1 MRRFIFIFV
10 LLSAAA
16 TGWSAEAPLAPSTNR
31 LGPGVLAA
39 TNRLG
44 PGALAPLAVRTN
56 ISTATQRPQFVL
68 RDGDR
73 VMFLGDSF
81 IEREQLDSYI
91 ETMLTLRF
99 PTNKIIFRN
108 IGWSADT
115 VLGESRAGFDPPEKG
130 FDRLK
135 EHIGAVKP
143 TVVFLGHS
151 TSASFNGVGGLPKFE
166 ADMRTL
172 VKTIEDIAGANV
184 RFVFVGPAVHEK
196 LPPPLPDP
204 AKHNEDS
211 RWYNEAVRKLAV
223 EKRGFFV
230 DLMRDMGTAALGTS
244 VPAWTDNGI
253 HLTPFGYWRIAR
265 TFENAL
271 GLGATWRFGIST
283 DGAMRMGSTGIE
295 MKNFARKENGF
306 EFEGQILTHV
316 HPPCP
321 DSKARFNQPLTRVG
335 ISGLTAGDY
344 ALRMDGVA
352 VAVAPATNWPS
363 GPFFYTGPLYDQAE
377 EVRKLIVKKNELYFH
392 RWRPQNETYL
402 FGFRKY
408 EQGQNAR
415 EIPMFDPLITE
426 LENKINELKK
436 LRTVKFEVAVAT
448 DRDRAATNVTKTVA
462 AKAAT
467 PIDMTPLPRPTFE
480 MGPDLEVNLFAENPD
495 LAKPIQMNF
504 DTQGRLWVASSA
516 VYPQIQPGNEADDKI
531 IVIEDTDRDGKA
543 DKSTVFAD
551 GLLIPTG
558 VEPGDGGAYVAN
570 STQLLHF
577 KDTDGDGKADSKRIV
592 LSGFGTE
599 DTHHILHTLRWG
611 MDGQLY
617 MNQSIYI
624 HSHVETPH
632 GVARLNSG
640 GIWNFRPETME
651 LGVHMK
657 GLVNSWGHH
666 FDRFGQSFAT
676 DGAGGEGIN
685 WVIPQAMYFTYAGA
699 RRILP
704 SVSPGSYPKF
714 CGLEVVESEHF
725 PPDWHGTMVTC
736 DFRAHRVVRF
746 AVNEAGTAYI
756 TKELPDVM
764 RTKDVTFRPIDVKV
778 GPDGA
783 LYIADWSNPII
794 QHGEVDFR
802 DPRRD
807 HEHGRIW
814 RVTYKGRPLAK
825 LPTTTTNYMA
835 VFDELHS
842 TNGYVRQRA
851 RRILSENRATIQAD
865 LARWTAAQKTEQG
878 MLEALWMHQTID
890 MANAYLV
897 GKVITAQDGR
907 IRAAGVRVLSFWRDR
922 VPFAAEL
929 LAKLIEDEHPRVRM
943 EAMRALAKIPTAH
956 SAELIL
962 AATEKPMDK
971 YLDYAAWLSI
981 NDLADQ
987 WVAAVKA
994 GQWKAEGKEKQLA
1007 FALNAITPQLAAS
1020 VLPTV
1025 LPQGDLPK
1033 DGAGPWI
1040 ELIGK
1045 SGGAKELSRLLDQTL
1060 NGGFNEAASAR
1071 ALGSLSEAA
1080 RLRSAR
1086 PEGDVARIEKVLAHT
1101 NEAVRRE
1108 AIRFAG
1114 ALKVASL
1121 SPKLL
1126 EIARQKEA
1134 AGRIRSAALQSL
1146 RDIGGAEAVNGLT
1159 DLSGENSDL
1168 GVRQQAIVQLAALD
1182 LKQATPLA
1190 IEVLSATEK
1199 EEEAVNL
1206 WRQLLGVKGAA
1217 PAFAQALPK
1226 SGLPH
1231 VMAKTGLRVAR
1242 EGGRNEP
1249 NLVLALARSIETEEA
1264 SKNLTPEEL
1273 KELVA
1278 NISKSGDAA
1287 RGELIYRRQ
1296 ELGCVSCHSIGG
1308 VGGKV
1313 GPDMTSIGASAPI
1326 DYLVESIQFPNRK
1339 VKEGYH
1345 ATAVEAKDGME
1356 LSGIL
1361 VRETTDQL
1369 IIRDA
1374 SNKEVPIAKNNIAK
1388 RTASTSSLMPAGL
1401 VDGLS
1406 TQDQIDLYRFLSE
1419 LGKPGKY
1426 DASKNNVARFVK
1438 VLSATIDF
1446 AQFGDDRVVA
1456 TPLTQN
1462 AWLPAVTLVDG
1473 TLLKEDLQRS
1483 VNRTG
1488 NRAVPA
1494 VYAAAQF
1501 SAPKEGTSR
1510 LKIEGATPMA
1520 VYIDGKPAQS
1530 VTEPSADLKAGTH
1543 TIIVKLNATSLPDS
1557 LRIRSDEVTFATE

>member
-1 MRRFIFIFV
+1 LNQPVLRLSMVEQIMQRFLIFILV
-10 LLSAAA
+10 LLSSAA
-16 TGWSAEAPLAPSTNR
+16 SF
-31 LGPGVLAA
+31 AA
-39 TNRLG
+39 TNTARV
-44 PGALAPLAVRTN
+44 PAPA
-56 ISTATQRPQFVL
+56 AQRPPFVL

-73 VMFLGDSF
+73 VMFLGDTF
-81 IEREQLDSYI
+81 MEREQLDSYI

-115 VLGESRAGFDPPEKG
+115 PLGESRAGFDPPAKG

-135 EHIGAVKP
+135 EHIAAVKP
-143 TVVFLGHS
+143 TVVFLSHAM
-151 TSASFNGVGGLPKFE
+151 SASFNGNAGLAKFE

-172 VKTIEDIAGANV
+172 VKTIEDIAGKDV
-184 RFVFVGPAVHEK
+184 RFVFLGPIRHEK
-196 LPPPLPDP
+196 LPAPLPDP
-204 AKHNEDS
+204 AKHNQDLAA
-211 RWYNEAVRKLAV
+211 YNDALRKLAS
-223 EKRGFFV
+223 EKNAVFL
-230 DLMRDMGTAALGTS
+230 DLMRGTS
-244 VPAWTDNGI
+244 PAQPPWTDNGI
-253 HLTPFGYWRIAR
+253 HLTSFGYWRIAQ
-265 TFENAL
+265 L
-271 GLGATWRFGIST
+271 IDSGLRLSAAWRVRIS
-283 DGAMRMGSTGIE
+283 A
-295 MKNFARKENGF
+295 ENGDLQPGSLGFAVKKFTKTEHGF
-306 EFEGQILTHV
+306 EVDADTTFSAL
-316 HPPCP
+316 PPCP
-321 DSKARFNQPLTRVG
+321 DPSARGVFRLTRIGVT
-335 ISGLTAGDY
+335 SLPPGDY
-344 ALRMDGVA
+344 ALRMNGVPVA
-352 VAVAPATNWPS
+352 VKPSTEWPN
-363 GPFFYTGPLYDQAE
+363 GPYFFSGPLYEQAE
-377 EVRKLIVKKNELYFH
+377 EVRKTIVKKNELYFH
-392 RWRPQNETYL
+392 RWRPENETYL

-426 LENKINELKK
+426 QENKINELKK
-436 LRTVKFEVAVAT
+436 PRPLKIEIALAT
-448 DRDRAATNVTKTVA
+448 EKDRAGTNLTKTVA
-462 AKAAT
+462 ANSSTK
-467 PIDMTPLPRPTFE
+467 IDITPLPHPKFD

-504 DTQGRLWVASSA
+504 DTQGRLWIASSA
-516 VYPQIQPGNEADDKI
+516 VYPQIQPGQAADDKI
-531 IVIEDTDRDGKA
+531 LILEDTDHDGKA
-543 DKSTVFAD
+543 DKSTIFAD

-558 VEPGDGGAYVAN
+558 VVPGDGGAYVAN
-570 STQLLHF
+570 STQLLFF
-577 KDTDGDGKADSKRIV
+577 KDTDGDGKADSKRIM
-592 LSGFGTE
+592 LSSFGTE

-611 MDGQLY
+611 FDGQLY

-624 HSHVETPH
+624 HSHIETPH
-632 GVARLNSG
+632 GIVRLNSG

-651 LGVHMK
+651 LGIHMK

-725 PPDWHGTMVTC
+725 PADWHGTMVTC

-746 AVNEAGTAYI
+746 AANEAGSAYI

-764 RTKDVTFRPIDVKV
+764 RTTNVTFRPIDVKV

-814 RVTYKGRPLAK
+814 RVTHKGRPLAK
-825 LPTTTTNYMA
+825 RAENSTNYTA
-835 VFDELHS
+835 VLDDLLS
-842 TNGYVRQRA
+842 TNNFVRQRA
-851 RRILSENRATIQAD
+851 NRILSENRRAIQDD
-865 LARWTAAQKTEQG
+865 LTRWTAAQTTEQG
-878 MLEALWMHQTID
+878 TLEALWIYQTID
-890 MANAYLV
+890 LANAALLE
-897 GKVITAQDGR
+897 KILAAKDAR
-907 IRAAGVRVLSFWRDR
+907 IRAAGTRVLSFWRDR
-922 VPFAAEL
+922 IPNTPDL

-943 EAMRALAKIPTAH
+943 EAMRALAKIPTAR

-987 WVAAVKA
+987 WIEAIKSGA
-994 GQWKAEGKEKQLA
+994 WKADGKEKQLA
-1007 FALNAITPQLAAS
+1007 FGLNAITPDLAAS
-1020 VLPTV
+1020 ALPAVLPK
-1025 LPQGDLPK
+1025 GDLPN
-1033 DGAGPWI
+1033 DGSGPWI

-1045 SGGAKELSRLLDQTL
+1045 SGGPAELSRLLDQVSKT
-1060 NGGFNEAASAR
+1060 GFNESATAR
-1071 ALGSLSEAA
+1071 ALASLAEAA
-1080 RLRSAR
+1080 RLRNAR
-1086 PEGDVARIEKVLAHT
+1086 PEGDATRIEKLLSNS
-1101 NEAVRRE
+1101 NEPIRRE
-1108 AIRFAG
+1108 AIRLVG
-1114 ALKVASL
+1114 ALKTASL

-1126 EIARQKEA
+1126 EIARQKETPA
-1134 AGRIRSAALQSL
+1134 PLRSAALQSL
-1146 RDIGGAEAVNGLT
+1146 RDIGGSDAVKGLT
-1159 DLSGENSDL
+1159 ELAGPNSDL
-1168 GVRQQAIVQLAALD
+1168 TVRQQAVVTLAALD

-1190 IEVLSATEK
+1190 IEVLSATEN
-1199 EEEAVNL
+1199 ENEAMNV
-1206 WRQLLGVKGAA
+1206 WRQLLGIKGAA

-1249 NLVLALARSIETEEA
+1249 NLVLALARSIESEEE

-1273 KELVA
+1273 KQLLT

-1287 RGELIYRRQ
+1287 RGEMIYRRQ
-1296 ELGCVSCHSIGG
+1296 ELGCLSCHAIGG

-1313 GPDMTSIGASAPI
+1313 GPDMTSLGASAQV
-1326 DYLVESIQFPNRK
+1326 DYIVESIQFPNRK

-1345 ATAVEAKDGME
+1345 ATAVETKDDME

-1374 SNKEVPIAKNNIAK
+1374 SNREVPVAKNNIVK

-1401 VDGLS
+1401 VDALS
-1406 TQDQIDLYRFLSE
+1406 SEEQIHLYRFLSE
-1419 LGKPGKY
+1419 LGKPGRY
-1426 DASKNNVARFVK
+1426 DASKNDVARLFKIVG
-1438 VLSATIDF
+1438 ATIDL

-1456 TPLTQN
+1456 LPFN
-1462 AWLPAVTLVDG
+1462 DAAWQPAFALVDG
-1473 TLLKEDLQRS
+1473 SLLKEDLQRQI
-1483 VNRTG
+1483 NRTG

-1501 SAPKEGTSR
+1501 SAPKEGAAR
-1510 LKIEGATPMA
+1510 LKIEGATPAA
-1520 VYIDGKPAQS
+1520 VYIDGKPVQN
-1530 VTEPSADLKAGTH
+1530 VTEPTGDLKPGLH
-1543 TIIVKLNATSLPDS
+1543 TIVIKLNAASLPET
-1557 LRIRSDEVTFATE
+1557 LRIRSGEVTFATQ